1 MKKRACCGESS
12 EVLRSADHIISYVM
26 DLFLDGQRQTAAA
39 YGRYRS
45 AFQLKY
51 YHQCQCSRV
60 NQSTG
65 PYALERIRLANMLFF
80 SIPILVRVMMRHSL
94 MGKQRT
100 YLCRFL

>member
-1 MKKRACCGESS
+1 MMVATDEETR
-12 EVLRSADHIISYVM
+12 VLRRIIGSPPHHWLCHGSIFRRPTADW
-26 DLFLDGQRQTAAA
+26 AAA

-51 YHQCQCSRV
+51 YHQCQCSRA

-80 SIPILVRVMMRHSL
+80 SIPTLVRVTMRHSL
-94 MGKQRT
+94 MG
-100 YLCRFL
+100 